1 MGWTISFHI
10 GKRGCYPVFSV
21 HSRGYRPAS
30 TEPDA
35 NERTIPMTIQTAA
48 FEVAANRRYLFIET
62 RAFAFFW
69 DFAAR
74 PVVNRKARN

>member
-1 MGWTISFHI
+1 MVI
-10 GKRGCYPVFSV
+10 GT
-21 HSRGYRPAS
+21 AS
-30 TEPDA
+30 SGPNA

-69 DFAAR
+69 DFSAR
-74 PVVNRKARN
+74 PVVNRKARR